1 MYRLVG
7 SPFELH
13 GLKDRIVLNPLMGS
27 IKSISNRTCHA
38 ILFYPFKKLL
48 YQLYHTILQNIQQP
62 KILFFFPFYLNILFY
77 SFFFYYFSF
86 SIPFPLFLPQP
97 LTPVSTHR
105 TTHTQRSMIHQSTYP
120 NPSPHTYKHKLSNH
134 QLSHTHKPFK
144 PIGANNSHHTHQS
157 KPATTTTWSRA

>member
-1 MYRLVG
+1 MPSYFTI
-7 SPFELH
+7 SKSYFTNYTIPFY
-13 GLKDRIVLNPLMGS
+13 KTSNNP
-27 IKSISNRTCHA
+27 K
-38 ILFYPFKKLL
+38 F
-48 YQLYHTILQNIQQP
+48 
-62 KILFFFPFYLNILFY
+62 FFFPFYLNILFY

-144 PIGANNSHHTHQS
+144 PIRANNSHHTHQS